1 MAFWKK
7 SDDPWDMD
15 PEKRKKQSETTWWE
29 QDAPAREEADT
40 QPEKQGDRLGD
51 TLKNF
56 FKKRKEETPIVPETC
71 PWCGKEMEWGCI
83 LGGRDMVQWQNW
95 KPKGLFNFSAAEG
108 QEQYDLMDEG
118 GLLSN
123 LYKTAWRCRDCGKLV
138 MDFAP
143 TRTADEVEEIYRK
156 PPDYEEQIN
165 AWGANPKA
173 YEDYQSQWNE
183 KEEETT

>member
-7 SDDPWDMD
+7 SDDPWDID

-29 QDAPAREEADT
+29 QEAPAREETDAA
-40 QPEKQGDRLGD
+40 PEKQGERLGD
-51 TLKNF
+51 ALKNLN
-56 FKKRKEETPIVPETC
+56 KKKKEEAPIVPEKC
-71 PWCGKEMEWGCI
+71 PWCGKEMTWGCI
-83 LGGRDMVQWQNW
+83 MGGRDTVQWQNW
-95 KPKGLFNFSAAEG
+95 KPKGLFNLSLAED
-108 QEQYDLMDEG
+108 QERYDLMDEG
-118 GLLSN
+118 GLLDN
-123 LYKTAWRCRDCGKLV
+123 LYKTAWWCRDCGKMV

-143 TRTADEVEEIYRK
+143 ERTAAEVEEIYRK

-173 YEDYQSQWNE
+173 YEEYQTQW